1 MRETP
6 FSAVV
11 PKKLRDVIVAAI
23 KQMDEFP
30 NRLRQYEAYDSI
42 KQKLQRYIKM
52 NNIIRDLRSEAMKPR
67 HWKVLLGKLRLSN
80 NFNDIVLGQIW
91 DADLVKN
98 DKIVN

>member
-42 KQKLQRYIKM
+42 KQKL
-52 NNIIRDLRSEAMKPR
+52 
-67 HWKVLLGKLRLSN
+67 
-80 NFNDIVLGQIW
+80 
-91 DADLVKN
+91 
-98 DKIVN
+98 